1 VLEFGGTSM
10 AASYGEC
17 VKTKTVMCH
26 GVSPKS
32 KKLGEGSG
40 TERIRDH
47 PL

>member
-1 VLEFGGTSM
+1 MLEFSGTSM
-10 AASYGEC
+10 TASYGER
-17 VKTKTVMCH
+17 VKTKTIICH

-40 TERIRDH
+40 TKRIRDH